1 MSLKPVEAD
10 FVGEDR
16 ILQGTDWERTIPMGQ
31 SMVAYDPALTVGAV
45 LRGSVRSRNLSTLYL
60 STAAGTM
67 VLSFDDAF
75 TLRVRFTAA
84 GTAAAPAFDDGW
96 WEVEAVNGLSL
107 RTDRIAQG
115 VAQLYREVTTGA
127 T

>member
-16 ILQGTDWERTIPMGQ
+16 ILQGTDWSRTVPMTVD
-31 SMVAYDPALTVGAV
+31 MTAYNPALTVGAV
-45 LRGSVRSRNLSTLYL
+45 LRGAVRSSDLQTVHL

-67 VLSFDDAF
+67 VLSFDDPF
-75 TLRVRFTAA
+75 TLRVAFTAA
-84 GTAAAPAFDDGW
+84 GSAAAPAFDNGW
-96 WEVEAVNGLSL
+96 WEVEAVSGLSL
-107 RTDRIAQG
+107 KTDRIAQG
-115 VAQLYREVTTGA
+115 AASHYREVTTGA